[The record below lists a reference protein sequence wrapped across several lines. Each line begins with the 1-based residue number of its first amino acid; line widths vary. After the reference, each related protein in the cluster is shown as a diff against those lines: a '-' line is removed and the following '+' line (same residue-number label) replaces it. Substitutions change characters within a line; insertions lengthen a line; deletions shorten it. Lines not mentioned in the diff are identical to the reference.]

1 MLLHYL
7 PSQDFLTVPTAL
19 KPVYST
25 YARNRIQSCGKS
37 SIRGKFH
44 SALPG
49 KGKALAWAG
58 VPSSLC
64 KQLSAGEWVKGPLA
78 ALGGKGGGKPTNA
91 QGQGPN
97 IDQIPEALKAAEAFA
112 QSKLS

>member
-1 MLLHYL
+1 MVLPYL
-7 PSQDFLTVPTAL
+7 RDRIPDSADCSLCTLPMHATIQTAAVKL
-19 KPVYST
+19 CREHT
-25 YARNRIQSCGKS
+25 LC
-37 SIRGKFH
+37 
-44 SALPG
+44 LPG

-64 KQLSAGEWVKGPLA
+64 KQLGAGEWVKGPLA

-97 IDQIPEALKAAEAFA
+97 IDQVPEALRAAEAFA